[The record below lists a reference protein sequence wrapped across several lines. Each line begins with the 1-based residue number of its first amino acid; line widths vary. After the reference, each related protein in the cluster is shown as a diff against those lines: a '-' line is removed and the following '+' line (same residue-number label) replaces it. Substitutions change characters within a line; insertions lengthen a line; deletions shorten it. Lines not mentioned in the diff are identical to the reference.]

1 MSLQPTGNQLTIRLY
16 KKRCL
21 VGLQKGIL
29 CKSIGRLFKDRRA
42 TTVNNKPPLSPY
54 PTKRTSTINRGN
66 THLASLPVKGAVR
79 AETAVIL
86 PFYVKYFYELTIL
99 SVNSEWQVGQYLP
112 FLSRTFRD
120 KFVSIKN
127 TIVYKI
133 KKEDKIRRI
142 TSLFI

>member
-42 TTVNNKPPLSPY
+42 TIGNNKPPPPQPISYKKKEVQETIRGGYIKTLPQ
-54 PTKRTSTINRGN
+54 PTGVTRI
-66 THLASLPVKGAVR
+66 SLPSLWGAVR

-99 SVNSEWQVGQYLP
+99 SVSCE
-112 FLSRTFRD
+112 
-120 KFVSIKN
+120 
-127 TIVYKI
+127 
-133 KKEDKIRRI
+133 
-142 TSLFI
+142 